1 MEIIFLMEE
10 KTRYILDYVGL
21 EDYFKRVASNN
32 NSIKKESE
40 KDPGSELEYNLKECI
55 CSILSS
61 EEKYRFLIKHVN
73 DITFKKDIIGFSSQN
88 LIQEITKDIMLS
100 NSKNYPEKDIL
111 KNTVEENIRQIL
123 ESEEKYKFLID
134 HIGEIIFIC
143 NKDYNFTFLN
153 PQWNKMLGY
162 YPGSGL
168 GKCLFDFVHEE
179 DFMLVKEK
187 LQRLFTQSS
196 KVINLEYRLKDFDGN
211 WKHHL
216 MTGTPIRNSDGEVV
230 EFLGVSRDITDRKL
244 LQMKVRD
251 FNEQLEKKV
260 RERTSEINLA
270 YQELEKVNTKL
281 IQSEKMAVVGE
292 LCSGVAHEFNN
303 LIGIMHAYAEFTR
316 SQPTEKNINKFIDAV
331 LISSRRA
338 KTIIQSLLS
347 FARRVEPLK
356 ELANI
361 NIIVDEVL
369 LLLETDFRKENISVI
384 KDFDQNITNAVFDIG
399 QIEQVLLNLL
409 VNAKHALHDK
419 KNPDGKKI
427 IINTRNIENKIVI
440 KVSDNGIGIK
450 KCHLDKI
457 FQPFFS
463 TKGAHGKN
471 KIPGAGLGLSVSFGI
486 IENHQGL
493 LEVDS
498 EENLGTTFTITLPK
512 EVTEQNMP
520 VAIQRNVEQSND
532 KNSSLVSHPQYK
544 KSASILVVDDEEY
557 LRNALCDIL
566 STEGYNLVPAEDGET
581 AINLFNNS
589 HFDLILMDI
598 MMPGLNGFETIK
610 FLKSIKPEVKIIILS
625 GSSHYYTKN
634 TFTEIN
640 VQGVIFKPFEL
651 DKLLTMI
658 SNVLGE

>member
-1 MEIIFLMEE
+1 MEE

-21 EDYFKRVASNN
+21 ENYFKRVASNN
-32 NSIKKESE
+32 HPARSESE
-40 KDPGSELEYNLKECI
+40 VTDIFAKEMELNLKSCI

-61 EEKYRFLIKHVN
+61 EEKYRFLIQHVS
-73 DITFKKDIIGFSSQN
+73 DITFKNDIIGFGSQD
-88 LIQEITKDIMLS
+88 LIQEIMKDIMS
-100 NSKNYPEKDIL
+100 TSSKSYIDNNIL

-143 NKDYNFTFLN
+143 NKEYNFTFLN
-153 PQWNKMLGY
+153 PQWSKMLGY
-162 YPGSGL
+162 SSEYGL

-179 DFMLVKEK
+179 ELLLVKEK
-187 LQRLFTQSS
+187 LQRLFNQSS
-196 KVINLEYRLKDFDGN
+196 KIINLEYRLKDFEGN

-216 MTGTPIRNSDGEVV
+216 MTGTPIRNGDGEVE

-251 FNEQLEKKV
+251 FNEQLERKV
-260 RERTSEINLA
+260 RERTSEINVA
-270 YQELEKVNTKL
+270 YQELEKVNSRL

-361 NIIVDEVL
+361 NMVVDEVL
-369 LLLETDFRKENISVI
+369 LLLETDFRKENIIVS
-384 KDFDQNITNAVFDIG
+384 KEYEQNISSAVFDIG

-409 VNAKHALHDK
+409 VNAKHALQDK
-419 KNPDGKKI
+419 KKAEGKRI
-427 IINTRNIENKIVI
+427 IIKTMSVEDKIVI

-450 KCHLDKI
+450 KCNIDKI

-463 TKGAHGKN
+463 TKGAYSKN
-471 KIPGAGLGLSVSFGI
+471 SKIPGAGLGLSVSFGI
-486 IENHQGL
+486 IENHQGT
-493 LEVDS
+493 LEVES
-498 EENLGTTFTITLPK
+498 EENQGTTFTITLPK
-512 EVTEQNMP
+512 KGSDQTP
-520 VAIQRNVEQSND
+520 VITAV
-532 KNSSLVSHPQYK
+532 KNAEDLKEKNAPISAHPQYK

-566 STEGYNLVPAEDGET
+566 STEGYNLIPAEDGET
-581 AINLFNNS
+581 AINLYKNS
-589 HFDLILMDI
+589 HFDLVLMDL
-598 MMPGLNGFETIK
+598 MMPGLDGFETIK

-625 GSSHYYTKN
+625 GSSHYYN
-634 TFTEIN
+634 NNILREID

-658 SNVLGE
+658 SRVLEEQ